1 MISQTLAIIKP
12 DAVENKF
19 IGKII
24 TLIEF
29 HGFTISKMRMLRLKK
44 EEAQKFYSIHS
55 GKPFFDQL
63 VDFMSSGDIVA
74 LCLESENAV
83 EKWREVIGAT
93 DPEMAKQGTI
103 RKIFA
108 SSKQCNAVHGSDS
121 NENAKIE
128 LDFFFN

>member
-19 IGKII
+19 IGEII

>member
-29 HGFTISKMRMLRLKK
+29 HGFAISKMRMLRLKK
-44 EEAQKFYSIHS
+44 EEAQKFYSIHR
-55 GKPFFDQL
+55 GKPFFDPL
-63 VDFMSSGDIVA
+63 VDFMISGDIVA
-74 LCLESENAV
+74 ICLESENAV
-83 EKWREVIGAT
+83 DKWREVIGAT
-93 DPEMAKQGTI
+93 DPEMAKEGTI

-121 NENAKIE
+121 HENAKIE